1 MSGTATSARSP
12 ARDTTISSSRATA
25 WCSPPPARRQKSAV
39 HDVVWE
45 ATGAESD
52 TVVDDWDYVFV
63 TVLGPEITLDMTVM
77 VDDGHETCGTESAIA
92 VPAGTQVRYCYTMT
106 DSGDEDVNYHF
117 LDDDQLGSLINHLDR
132 EIAPGETLVHTEVA
146 VITEAVTST
155 AEWAALSQGTGVD
168 VSASDSVTVEIAAG
182 EVDPTTTTDD
192 RRRPGSVCRD
202 PGPDDRAADGA
213 AADRSADHRAADD
226 RPDEHRRDDHD
237 HDHNNDD
244 DHHDD
249 AAAVVHD
256 DHRGLRHRVAD
267 DLDDA
272 GRAGGVRPSNTGGGA
287 VRRFGLD
294 TGREPAGDRGVEHDA
309 ARRRRGPR
317 SRRARRPDARRS
329 APMGGWTVRHRSVLV
344 ATCVGIVWVVA
355 ARGTSAGFT
364 TPTTTTSPVI
374 VLPTTTLRPSF
385 TTTTSTTTT
394 TTTTTTTSPVIV
406 IPTTARST
414 TTTSPVIVIP
424 STTTTVPPTVVPTGP
439 PNIAISTTSDAP
451 DVAAELPEDFPD
463 VSVRAIEVTQGIQDL
478 ESRMPLVAGRK
489 TVVRVH
495 VAAYDAGAGGS
506 ADVHIDGALLVERA
520 GVEEVLYPMNG
531 PIVPGLD
538 RTNLDSALNF
548 ELDAADIAAGDVTL
562 TAEVWA
568 IAFEQSDEPDP
579 ANNLMSQHVE
589 FHTAEVPTVMLMAL
603 DDGAGPGPAVG
614 DVNSALLPFAV
625 LVYQDLLDYMPIAAV
640 DVQFY
645 PVPVLPGAEAVEP
658 GLWDLGLDADVD
670 ATANTRRNEPNTRM
684 NGIAAAGGYLGE
696 STVIGLIDDA
706 VPTDVYSGWAKFE
719 VSWAQANPGTPAHEV
734 GHNQGLAHVG
744 CVDNDGDGLGDEE
757 SGGAVDHTHPT
768 GLPPQCSL
776 APIDPEGFF
785 GYTTYHDPAIIY
797 SNDPGHPQ
805 AAFPFMSYAD
815 PGWNDPYD
823 WCLLLTSFG
832 VPCSPAGLGLP
843 AHPDP
848 FTVIDCVPEPVGEFG
863 MELCLAQGTA
873 DPLPAP
879 APTIDHLTNEVGME
893 TLTIQVEGT
902 TFEYPTDTEGW
913 AYVSTT
919 LLGDGSGGAIVLA
932 RSAAPDAASMGRQ
945 FVASGGDQV
954 LRVVDAE
961 GRILATVPVVTAE
974 PGGGDVAGHA
984 WPSHDGNQG
993 AATGTPFAAL
1003 SPVPLVE
1010 GAVAVEFV
1018 VEGIVVDSIPVA
1030 AAPPEIGAVSVAT
1043 VDDEVLVSWEHGDSA
1058 GPEGTT
1064 YTVRWSAD
1072 GETWIPV
1079 AVDVAGTEIRIP
1091 ASAQLPGG
1099 DQIQV
1104 EVIANAGLRTATAVS
1119 EAFVAPS
1126 RAPSIAI
1133 AGAPPGPVPLGGSF
1147 ELHAVAVD
1155 PEGADVDIT
1164 WTLDG
1169 AEVAHGGVFVAA
1181 GDLDGALAVGVHTI
1195 SAAVTDADGNRS
1207 TVDLPLEVVP

>member
-1 MSGTATSARSP
+1 M
-12 ARDTTISSSRATA
+12 
-25 WCSPPPARRQKSAV
+25 
-39 HDVVWE
+39 
-45 ATGAESD
+45 
-52 TVVDDWDYVFV
+52 
-63 TVLGPEITLDMTVM
+63 
-77 VDDGHETCGTESAIA
+77 
-92 VPAGTQVRYCYTMT
+92 
-106 DSGDEDVNYHF
+106 
-117 LDDDQLGSLINHLDR
+117 
-132 EIAPGETLVHTEVA
+132 
-146 VITEAVTST
+146 
-155 AEWAALSQGTGVD
+155 
-168 VSASDSVTVEIAAG
+168 
-182 EVDPTTTTDD
+182 
-192 RRRPGSVCRD
+192 
-202 PGPDDRAADGA
+202 
-213 AADRSADHRAADD
+213 
-226 RPDEHRRDDHD
+226 
-237 HDHNNDD
+237 
-244 DHHDD
+244 
-249 AAAVVHD
+249 
-256 DHRGLRHRVAD
+256 
-267 DLDDA
+267 
-272 GRAGGVRPSNTGGGA
+272 
-287 VRRFGLD
+287 
-294 TGREPAGDRGVEHDA
+294 
-309 ARRRRGPR
+309 
-317 SRRARRPDARRS
+317 
-329 APMGGWTVRHRSVLV
+329 RHRSGLL
-344 ATCVGIVWVVA
+344 ATCVGIVWVASA
-355 ARGTSAGFT
+355 AGTSAGFT

-385 TTTTSTTTT
+385 TTTTS

-548 ELDAADIAAGDVTL
+548 ELDAAHIAAGDVTL

-670 ATANTRRNEPNTRM
+670 DTANTRRNEPNTRM

-785 GYTTYHDPAIIY
+785 GYTTYHDPATIY

-863 MELCLAQGTA
+863 MELCLAQDTA

-879 APTIDHLTNEVGME
+879 APTIDHLTNDVGME

-993 AATGTPFAAL
+993 ADTGAPFAAL

-1018 VEGIVVDSIPVA
+1018 VEGVVVDSIPVA
-1030 AAPPEIGAVSVAT
+1030 AAPPEIGAVSVA
-1043 VDDEVLVSWEHGDSA
+1043 DGRRRGPRVLGA
-1058 GPEGTT
+1058 
-1064 YTVRWSAD
+1064 R
-1072 GETWIPV
+1072 
-1079 AVDVAGTEIRIP
+1079 R
-1091 ASAQLPGG
+1091 QRRPGG
-1099 DQIQV
+1099 DDVHGPLERRRRDLDPRRRRRRRHRAPHPGVGAAPRRRPDPGRGDRQRRSPDRDRGQR
-1104 EVIANAGLRTATAVS
+1104 GLRRTVEGAVDRDRRRAAGS
-1119 EAFVAPS
+1119 RPTRRLVRAPRGRRRPGGRRRGHHVDARRCGGRPRWCVRGRRRPRRRPRRRRPHDLRHRHRRRRQPGRPPTSPS
-1126 RAPSIAI
+1126 RS
-1133 AGAPPGPVPLGGSF
+1133 S
-1147 ELHAVAVD
+1147 
-1155 PEGADVDIT
+1155 
-1164 WTLDG
+1164 
-1169 AEVAHGGVFVAA
+1169 
-1181 GDLDGALAVGVHTI
+1181 
-1195 SAAVTDADGNRS
+1195 RS
-1207 TVDLPLEVVP
+1207 GFRRSRRRR